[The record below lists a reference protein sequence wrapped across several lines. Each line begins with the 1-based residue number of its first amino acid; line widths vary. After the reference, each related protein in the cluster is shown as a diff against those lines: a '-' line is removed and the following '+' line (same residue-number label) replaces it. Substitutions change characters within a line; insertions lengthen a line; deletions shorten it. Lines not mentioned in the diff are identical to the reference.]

1 MNIKVDVNLTAPELA
16 ESIKRLAEALP
27 NFLNANESEN
37 IVQKVRQTEPTVK
50 KSKRKSAEKMIEEI
64 QEEGKDAQ
72 PNKVESKKITLEEV
86 RSKLALLS
94 QDGKQTQVKALITKF
109 GAKKLSDIPSEQYSE
124 LLEEAEAL

>member
-16 ESIKRLAEALP
+16 ESIKRLAEA
-27 NFLNANESEN
+27 FLNANETEN

-64 QEEGKDAQ
+64 QEEGKEAQ
-72 PNKVESKKITLEEV
+72 PNNVESKKITLEEV

>member
-37 IVQKVRQTEPTVK
+37 IVQKVRETEPTVK

>member
-37 IVQKVRQTEPTVK
+37 IVQKVRETEPTVK
-50 KSKRKSAEKMIEEI
+50 KCKRKSAEKMIEEI